1 MRGRYPQGVE
11 LVAQLN
17 GSDQAK
23 QRLQVILGVV
33 AGRCRGQ
40 QACARLGLGEDRL
53 RQIRQ
58 AALQGA
64 LEALEPKAAGRPRR
78 QEGGAARRVAELEA
92 RVAELEQELRLSQVR
107 EEIARILPDRPAAPG
122 AGKKTR
128 RRRPRMSGRGP
139 RKGTKQ
145 S

>member
-1 MRGRYPQGVE
+1 MRGRHPQGVE

-23 QRLQVILGVV
+23 QRLQVILEVV
-33 AGRCRGQ
+33 AGRCRVQ

-53 RQIRQ
+53 GQVRK

-64 LEALEPKAAGRPRR
+64 LQALEPKTPGRPRCP
-78 QEGGAARRVAELEA
+78 EAVAARGVAELAA
-92 RVAELEQELRLSQVR
+92 RVVELEQELQLSRVR
-107 EEIARILPDRPAAPG
+107 EEIARILPDRPTA
-122 AGKKTR
+122 AGKKTTR
-128 RRRPRMSGRGP
+128 QRRPRTSGRGP
-139 RKGTKQ
+139 RPGAKR